1 MILSKLI
8 TSTDI
13 YDLFRQM
20 NQGKKRNNC
29 EFGNLLVP
37 GTKWFILIFEIMNFA
52 NIKSRSNTF

>member
-37 GTKWFILIFEIMNFA
+37 GTKWFILIFEIMNF
-52 NIKSRSNTF
+52 K